1 MVKKDII
8 ELREEATIK
17 AFRAGFVVDEYAIF
31 KYEIDLINN
40 YVMVE
45 VPLKK
50 SNSTTF
56 IKVNRYKQEPKKT
69 TGCKSIW

>member
-1 MVKKDII
+1 MVNKDIR

-31 KYEIDLINN
+31 QYEVDLINN

-50 SNSTTF
+50 PNSTIA
-56 IKVNRYKQEPKKT
+56 IKVNRHKQEPKKT